1 MHYSSTPTTP
11 AIDMIH
17 LAVSEYKLLPG
28 CILMKSTT
36 CNPVSGAE
44 TIKRYHNETGL
55 GIEVCRDRQGN
66 NTCYCFIRY
75 NPNKAPGSIEALC
88 KAAGVLVDA
97 AGGRVQRL
105 DIARDRVLST
115 GVTAYHPVIRAAAGG
130 RVVVH
135 QYASSITVKNGSGQ
149 VCLYDKTVES
159 KLSTPGVIRLEV
171 RLFKSANI
179 SKHGIR
185 TYADLRDADLL
196 YLYQVGGNKYLPKLL
211 SSTGVDAEI
220 IGRGAMQLR
229 HLYETG
235 NSRPLNTFLCASGLL
250 SIGGV
255 DAVLQV
261 IDAAGLTKQKRY
273 SAKQQV
279 LKYAGAIHVET
290 GYLRD
295 EILSYFTAA

>member
-1 MHYSSTPTTP
+1 
-11 AIDMIH
+11 
-17 LAVSEYKLLPG
+17 
-28 CILMKSTT
+28 
-36 CNPVSGAE
+36 
-44 TIKRYHNETGL
+44 
-55 GIEVCRDRQGN
+55 
-66 NTCYCFIRY
+66 
-75 NPNKAPGSIEALC
+75 
-88 KAAGVLVDA
+88 
-97 AGGRVQRL
+97 L

-149 VCLYDKTVES
+149 VCLYDKTIES

-171 RLFKSANI
+171 RLFKCANI

-196 YLYQVGGNKYLPKLL
+196 YLYQAGGNKYLPKL

-261 IDAAGLTKQKRY
+261 IDAAGLPRRKRY
-273 SAKQQV
+273 NARQYV
-279 LKYAGAIHVET
+279 LSITGMQVET
-290 GYLRD
+290 GLLRD

>member
-1 MHYSSTPTTP
+1 MQYSSTPTTP

-17 LAVSEYKLLPG
+17 LATSEYKLLPG

-55 GIEVCRDRQGN
+55 GIEVCRDRQGD
-66 NTCYCFIRY
+66 NTCFIRY
-75 NPNKAPGSIEALC
+75 NPNKAPGTIEALC

-149 VCLYDKTVES
+149 VCLYDKTNEA
-159 KLSTPGVIRLEV
+159 KLTIPGVIRLEV

-196 YLYQVGGNKYLPKLL
+196 YLYQVGGNKYLPKL

-220 IGRGAMQLR
+220 IGRGAMQLK

-261 IDAAGLTKQKRY
+261 IDAAGLPRRKRY
-273 SAKQQV
+273 NARQYV
-279 LKYAGAIHVET
+279 LSISGGIQVET

-295 EILSYFTAA
+295 EILSYFTTAA

>member
-1 MHYSSTPTTP
+1 
-11 AIDMIH
+11 
-17 LAVSEYKLLPG
+17 
-28 CILMKSTT
+28 
-36 CNPVSGAE
+36 
-44 TIKRYHNETGL
+44 
-55 GIEVCRDRQGN
+55 
-66 NTCYCFIRY
+66 
-75 NPNKAPGSIEALC
+75 
-88 KAAGVLVDA
+88 
-97 AGGRVQRL
+97 L

-149 VCLYDKTVES
+149 VCLYDKSIEA
-159 KLSTPGVIRLEV
+159 KLGTPGVVRLEV

-196 YLYQVGGNKYLPKLL
+196 YLYQVGGNKYLPKL

-235 NSRPLNTFLCASGLL
+235 NSRPLSTFLCASGLL

-279 LKYAGAIHVET
+279 LKYAGAMQVET
-290 GYLRD
+290 GSLRD
-295 EILSYFTAA
+295 EILSYFITAA